1 MLQKLGTQ
9 PTFRYHEFWLILHP
23 SEALEFHSR
32 GPKLQIDSRDSLP
45 FVRLFYEILFLI
57 YFPNIS
63 WIWRTHCYRTSLC
76 LLASH
81 CTVLDHLRSR
91 ELLPNSSPKCYWKM
105 MKNASW
111 YYIFWG
117 NFAGFKDFTV
127 GYDSSFQ
134 PELGISKPHQQW
146 LWELHVHWELLSD
159 TQPWLAEKWK
169 IAYYSFDDFPIENLQ
184 FFVRE
189 FVRLENRRLQW
200 GHCWPKSLWFLIQWS
215 GLSEHLQEP
224 LIFYGKNMEKPACF
238 QSRFFP

>member
-1 MLQKLGTQ
+1 MKLCFWS
-9 PTFRYHEFWLILHP
+9 TFLIFPGSGELTVIGLLYVFWLRTVPSWTICVAGSSCQIHP
-23 SEALEFHSR
+23 QNTTE
-32 GPKLQIDSRDSLP
+32 K
-45 FVRLFYEILFLI
+45 
-57 YFPNIS
+57 
-63 WIWRTHCYRTSLC
+63 W
-76 LLASH
+76 
-81 CTVLDHLRSR
+81 
-91 ELLPNSSPKCYWKM
+91 WKM
-105 MKNASW
+105 LHGT
-111 YYIFWG
+111 IFFWG

-127 GYDSSFQ
+127 GYDSAFQ

-224 LIFYGKNMEKPACF
+224 LIFYGKNMEKTACF
-238 QSRFFP
+238 RSRFFP